1 MKLQI
6 LSAST
11 GLSWVKLGI
20 KTFFKQPLALG
31 GLFFMFMAI
40 VSVVSILPLIGG
52 ALALAIVPAA
62 TLGLMVATLEALRGK
77 FPMPSVLAT
86 AFRAGQQRLRAMLVL
101 GAMYA
106 LGFLLIMG
114 FTALFDGGQFAKM
127 YIVGGKLSR
136 ELLEQS
142 DFQTAALVGM
152 GLYLPLSLMFW
163 HAPALVHW
171 HGVPPTKAVF
181 FSLIACMKNFW
192 AYLAYG
198 IGWFAVFAIG
208 GVAITTVSV
217 ALGAPAIAAAL
228 MVPMVLTI
236 AAMFFTSL
244 YFTFRDS
251 FVHTDETPTEQH
263 PPAV

>member
-6 LSAST
+6 LPASAGIT
-11 GLSWVKLGI
+11 WVKLGVT
-20 KTFFKQPLALG
+20 TFFKQPLALG
-31 GLFFMFMAI
+31 GLFFMFMAL
-40 VSVVSILPLIGG
+40 VSVASILPLIGA

-77 FPMPSVLAT
+77 FPMPSVLAI
-86 AFRAGQQRLRAMLVL
+86 AFRAGKQRMNAMLVL

-106 LGFLLIMG
+106 AGFLLVMG
-114 FTALFDGGQFAKM
+114 FTVLFDGGQFAKL
-127 YIVGGKLSR
+127 YLLGGKLSR
-136 ELLEQS
+136 DLMEDSQ
-142 DFQTAALVGM
+142 FQTAALVGM
-152 GLYLPLSLMFW
+152 GLYIPLSLMFW

-181 FSLIACMKNFW
+181 FSLVACLKNFW

-198 IGWFAVFAIG
+198 VGWFAMFALG
-208 GVAITTVSV
+208 GALITIISV
-217 ALGAPAIAAAL
+217 ALGSPALAAAM
-228 MVPMVLTI
+228 MVPLALTC

-251 FVHTDETPTEQH
+251 FVHIEETS
-263 PPAV
+263 PPQPPSEH

>member
-6 LSAST
+6 LPAST
-11 GLSWVKLGI
+11 GITWVKLGV

-40 VSVVSILPLIGG
+40 VSLASILPLIGG

-86 AFRAGQQRLRAMLVL
+86 AFRAGRQRMRAMMVL

-106 LGFLLIMG
+106 AGFLLIMG
-114 FTALFDGGQFAKM
+114 FTALFDGGQFAKLYLM
-127 YIVGGKLSR
+127 GGKISR
-136 ELLEQS
+136 ELMEDS
-142 DFQTAALVGM
+142 AFQTASLVGM
-152 GLYLPLSLMFW
+152 ALYLPLSLMFW

-171 HGVPPTKAVF
+171 HGVSPGKAVF
-181 FSLIACMKNFW
+181 FSLIACLKNFW
-192 AYLAYG
+192 AYLAFG
-198 IGWFAVFAIG
+198 LGWFAVFALG
-208 GVAITTVSV
+208 GVIITSATLL
-217 ALGAPAIAAAL
+217 LGMPMIAAAL
-228 MVPMVLTI
+228 MVPMVLTV
-236 AAMFFTSL
+236 AAMFFTSV

-251 FVHTDETPTEQH
+251 FVHTDQSPQEAI
-263 PPAV
+263 PPAA

>member
-6 LSAST
+6 LPSST
-11 GLSWVKLGI
+11 GITWVKLGI

-40 VSVVSILPLIGG
+40 VSIASILPLIGG
-52 ALALAIVPAA
+52 AVALAIVPAA

-86 AFRAGQQRLRAMLVL
+86 AFRAGQQRMRAMLVL

-106 LGFLLIMG
+106 AGFLLVMG
-114 FTALFDGGQFAKM
+114 LTTLIDGGQFAKL
-127 YIVGGKLSR
+127 YLVGGKITR
-136 ELLEQS
+136 ELMDDPQ
-142 DFQTAALVGM
+142 FQHAAIVGM
-152 GLYLPLSLMFW
+152 LFYMPLSLMFW

-171 HGVPPTKAVF
+171 HGVPPTKAIF
-181 FSLIACMKNFW
+181 FSLIACFKNFK

-198 IGWFAVFAIG
+198 LGWFAVFAMF
-208 GVAITTVSV
+208 GVGITSI
-217 ALGAPAIAAAL
+217 ALILGSPGVAAAL
-228 MVPMVLTI
+228 MIPMALTV
-236 AAMFFTSL
+236 AAMFFTSV

-251 FVHTDETPTEQH
+251 FVHTEDAASEAS
-263 PPAV
+263 PPAT

>member
-6 LSAST
+6 LPAST
-11 GLSWVKLGI
+11 GITWVKLGV

-31 GLFFMFMAI
+31 GLFFMFMAL
-40 VSVVSILPLIGG
+40 VSVASILPLVGG

-106 LGFLLIMG
+106 LGFFLVMG
-114 FTALFDGGQFAKM
+114 LTTLFDGGQFAKL

-142 DFQTAALVGM
+142 DFQTAAIVGM
-152 GLYLPLSLMFW
+152 ALYIPLSLMFW

-171 HGVPPTKAVF
+171 HGVSPGKAVF
-181 FSLIACMKNFW
+181 FSLIACMKNVW

-198 IGWFAVFAIG
+198 IGWFAVFAFG
-208 GVAITTVSV
+208 GVVITTISV
-217 ALGAPAIAAAL
+217 VLGSPAIAAAL
-228 MVPMVLTI
+228 MVPMVLTV
-236 AAMFFTSL
+236 AAMFFTSV

-251 FVHTDETPTEQH
+251 FVHTEETPSEAH
-263 PPAV
+263 PPAA

>member
-6 LSAST
+6 LPAST
-11 GLSWVKLGI
+11 GITWVKLGI

-40 VSVVSILPLIGG
+40 VSIASILPLIGG
-52 ALALAIVPAA
+52 AVALALVPAA

-77 FPMPSVLAT
+77 FPMPSVLGT
-86 AFRAGQQRLRAMLVL
+86 AFRAGKQRMRAMLVL

-106 LGFLLIMG
+106 VGFLLVMG
-114 FTALFDGGQFAKM
+114 FTALFDGGQFAKL

-136 ELLEQS
+136 ELLEKS
-142 DFQTAALVGM
+142 DFQTAAFVGM
-152 GLYLPLSLMFW
+152 GLYIPLSLMFW

-171 HGVPPTKAVF
+171 HGVSPTKAVF
-181 FSLIACMKNFW
+181 FSLVACMRNFW
-192 AYLAYG
+192 AYTAYG
-198 IGWFAVFAIG
+198 LGWFAVFALG
-208 GVAITTVSV
+208 GVIITSISV
-217 ALGAPAIAAAL
+217 MLGSPAVAAAL
-228 MVPMVLTI
+228 MVPMVLTV

-251 FVHTDETPTEQH
+251 FVHTEETPSEVH
-263 PPAV
+263 PPVV

>member
-6 LSAST
+6 LPASAGIT
-11 GLSWVKLGI
+11 WVKLGVT
-20 KTFFKQPLALG
+20 TFFKQPLALG
-31 GLFFMFMAI
+31 GLFFMFMGL
-40 VSVVSILPLIGG
+40 VSVASILPLMGA

-86 AFRAGQQRLRAMLVL
+86 AFRAGKQRMQAMLVL

-106 LGFLLIMG
+106 AGFLLVMA
-114 FTALFDGGQFAKM
+114 FTALFDGGQFAKL
-127 YIVGGKLSR
+127 YIVGGKLNR
-136 ELLEQS
+136 ELLEDPQ
-142 DFQTAALVGM
+142 FQTAAFVGM
-152 GLYLPLSLMFW
+152 GLYIPLSLMFW

-181 FSLIACMKNFW
+181 FSLVACMKNFW

-198 IGWFAVFAIG
+198 LGWFAVFALG
-208 GVAITTVSV
+208 GVLITSVSV
-217 ALGAPAIAAAL
+217 ALGSPALAAAL
-228 MVPMVLTI
+228 MVPMVLTV

-251 FVHTDETPTEQH
+251 FMHSEETSTPQ
-263 PPAV
+263 PPSEP

>member
-6 LSAST
+6 LPAST
-11 GLSWVKLGI
+11 GITWVKLGI

-31 GLFFMFMAI
+31 GLFFMFMA
-40 VSVVSILPLIGG
+40 VVSIASVLPLIGG

-77 FPMPSVLAT
+77 FPMPSVLAI
-86 AFRAGQQRLRAMLVL
+86 AFRAGKQRMRAMLVL

-114 FTALFDGGQFAKM
+114 FTALFDGGQFAKL
-127 YIVGGKLSR
+127 YIVGGKLSK
-136 ELLEQS
+136 ELLEKS
-142 DFQTAALVGM
+142 DFQTAAFVGM
-152 GLYLPLSLMFW
+152 GLYIPLSLLFW

-181 FSLIACMKNFW
+181 FSLVACMKNFW
-192 AYLAYG
+192 AYTAYSL
-198 IGWFAVFAIG
+198 GWLAVFIVG
-208 GVAITTVSV
+208 GVVITSISVMLGSPTV
-217 ALGAPAIAAAL
+217 AAAL
-228 MVPMVLTI
+228 MVPMVLVI
-236 AAMFFTSL
+236 AAMFFSSL

-251 FVHTDETPTEQH
+251 FVHTDETPTELH
-263 PPAV
+263 PPAA